1 MKHSFLILMSAFMIL
16 LGGAGAQAQDS
27 KKIKG
32 EGTATTQDRKAGNF
46 NEIYTHGSFNVE
58 ITDAETNSVKVE
70 AQPNLQEYIEVENNG
85 SELHIRNKKGY
96 DLRPDKEIVIYI
108 SAPSLKGVFL
118 SGSGNIKSTNQIKGS
133 DKFDLKSSG
142 SGNISLDIETT
153 SMDASIS
160 GSGNI
165 TLKGKTNDLDGKISG
180 SGNIR
185 AKEMQS
191 ANTSVKISGSGSAEV
206 VATQKLDT
214 KIAGSGDVKY
224 WGDASVDSKVQGS
237 GSVSRQK

>member
-1 MKHSFLILMSAFMIL
+1 MKHSFLILMSAFVLL
-16 LGGAGAQAQDS
+16 LGGTGVQAQNA

-32 EGTATTQDRKAGNF
+32 EGAAITQDRNGGNF
-46 NEIYTHGSFNVE
+46 NEIHTHGSFNVE
-58 ITDAETNSVKVE
+58 ITDAATNSVKVE
-70 AQPNLQEYIEVENNG
+70 AQQNLQEYIEIENNG

-96 DLRPDKEIVIYI
+96 ELRPDKEIVIHI
-108 SAPSLKGVFL
+108 SAPALKGIFL
-118 SGSGNIKSTNQIKGS
+118 SGSGNIKSTNQLKGS

-142 SGNISLDIETT
+142 SGNISLDIETS

-165 TLKGKTNDLDGKISG
+165 TLKGKTNDLDGKIAG
-180 SGNIR
+180 SGNIK